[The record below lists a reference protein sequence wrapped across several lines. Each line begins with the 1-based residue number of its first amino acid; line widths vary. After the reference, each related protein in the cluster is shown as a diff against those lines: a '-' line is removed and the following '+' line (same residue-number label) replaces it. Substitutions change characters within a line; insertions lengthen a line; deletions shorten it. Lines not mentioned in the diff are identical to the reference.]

1 MKIAVIQPNFFP
13 FKAYYDLAQR
23 VDKLIFLDDTFYNNK
38 HWVNKTILKLNSSNY
53 YFRIPVDHVDGSS
66 VLVKDIKAKDN
77 KWKKKFLK
85 FVKVQYKNSI
95 NFNSV
100 FPTIE
105 EIVNLPT
112 DSVAHIAAY
121 SVFRFSSLLG
131 FKTEFSLSSIKYGN
145 IKRSM
150 SEKILQICN
159 KEKAKTYYTLMKNR
173 GTFDERKFLSSGIR
187 VSFFTSY
194 SEKYSIIDDL
204 MTNHSY
210 TNLF

>member
-150 SEKILQICN
+150 SEKILQICK